1 MKTEISEKKAPQ
13 KQENRL
19 RFKRLLIV
27 MLIMGFSV
35 NLTAQNESILKFN
48 LKFGIL
54 KGGEAFV
61 TISDTIYNGTKAIY
75 YCIEGKTTGLTN
87 TIYSVHD
94 SYRSIVDASTHLP
107 LWADRSI
114 KEKKY
119 RRYDETFFYRN
130 NDSIYSERIGGLK
143 VDPNLVDIASVFFYI
158 VQPEYFS
165 NIEQGQPVELK
176 VLNGDEI
183 MNMKIRIDGEETIET
198 ELGDVLCYKLIPE
211 MKKGKVLKSND
222 ALCLYIAKETHFPVL
237 IDMNMRVG
245 ALRGVLSRYTVN
257 GVKQKAF

>member
-1 MKTEISEKKAPQ
+1 MKTKISEKGTTPKR
-13 KQENRL
+13 KNRL
-19 RFKRLLIV
+19 SLNGLLLVLLTI
-27 MLIMGFSV
+27 GFSV
-35 NLTAQNESILKFN
+35 NLSAQNESVLKFN

-61 TISDTIYNGTKAIY
+61 TISDTVYNGTKAIY

-87 TIYSVHD
+87 TLYSVHD
-94 SYRSIVDASTHLP
+94 TYRSIVDASTHLP

-119 RRYDETFFYRN
+119 RNYNEVFFYRG
-130 NDSIYSERIGGLK
+130 NDSIYSERTGGLK
-143 VDPNLVDIASVFFYI
+143 VDPNLMDIASVFFYI
-158 VQPEYFS
+158 VQPKYFS

-183 MNMKIRIDGEETIET
+183 MNMKIRIDGEEMVET

-222 ALCLYIAKETHFPVL
+222 ALCLYIAKETRFPVL
-237 IDMNMRVG
+237 IDMDMRMG
-245 ALRGVLSRYTVN
+245 SLRGVLSRYTVN